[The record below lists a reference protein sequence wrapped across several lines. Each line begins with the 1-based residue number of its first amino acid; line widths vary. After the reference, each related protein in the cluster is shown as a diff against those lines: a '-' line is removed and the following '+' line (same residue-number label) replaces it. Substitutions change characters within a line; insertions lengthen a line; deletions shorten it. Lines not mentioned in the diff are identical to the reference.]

1 MYDLPGITQY
11 NKINNTITDRKPG
24 GGKYLIYSRVLRYY
38 KGI

>member
-1 MYDLPGITQY
+1 MTYQASHNIIY
-11 NKINNTITDRKPG
+11 NTITDRKPG